1 MIFDKEYASHAQKIP
16 SSSTIQ
22 DSWKNMKK
30 RKNIVYSTDENFS
43 FENEKSES
51 IEEIPNEKQNLKC
64 LLKRLPGN
72 RILTVVTGMKGN
84 DQLLIK
90 ISKELKR
97 ACGVGGSV
105 KDKQILIQGNHR
117 EKVMNILIERG
128 FKVKASGG

>member
-1 MIFDKEYASHAQKIP
+1 
-16 SSSTIQ
+16 
-22 DSWKNMKK
+22 MKK

-43 FENEKSES
+43 LENDKSES
-51 IEEIPNEKQNLKC
+51 IEDIPNEKQNLKC

-72 RILTVVTGMKGN
+72 RILTVVTGMKG
-84 DQLLIK
+84 DEHLLIK

-117 EKVMNILIERG
+117 EKVMNILIEWG

>member
-1 MIFDKEYASHAQKIP
+1 
-16 SSSTIQ
+16 
-22 DSWKNMKK
+22 MKK

-43 FENEKSES
+43 FQNDKSKS
-51 IEEIPNEKQNLKC
+51 IEKIPNEKQNLKC

-105 KDKQILIQGNHR
+105 KNKQILIQGNHR

>member
-1 MIFDKEYASHAQKIP
+1 
-16 SSSTIQ
+16 
-22 DSWKNMKK
+22 MKK
-30 RKNIVYSTDENFS
+30 RKNIVYSTDEKFS

-72 RILTVVTGMKGN
+72 RILTMVTGMKGN

>member
-1 MIFDKEYASHAQKIP
+1 
-16 SSSTIQ
+16 
-22 DSWKNMKK
+22 MKK
-30 RKNIVYSTDENFS
+30 RKNIVYSTDEDFS
-43 FENEKSES
+43 FKNDKSES
-51 IEEIPNEKQNLKC
+51 IEEIPNHKQNLKC
-64 LLKRLPGN
+64 FLIRLPGN
-72 RILTVVTGMKGN
+72 RSLTVVTGMRG
-84 DQLLIK
+84 DDHLLTR

>member
-1 MIFDKEYASHAQKIP
+1 
-16 SSSTIQ
+16 
-22 DSWKNMKK
+22 MKK
-30 RKNIVYSTDENFS
+30 RKNIVYSTDEDFS
-43 FENEKSES
+43 FENDESKS
-51 IEEIPNEKQNLKC
+51 IEEIPNHKQNLKC

-72 RILTVVTGMKGN
+72 KILTVVTGMKGN

-97 ACGVGGSV
+97 ACGVGGSI

>member
-1 MIFDKEYASHAQKIP
+1 
-16 SSSTIQ
+16 
-22 DSWKNMKK
+22 MKK

-64 LLKRLPGN
+64 LLKRIPGN

-90 ISKELKR
+90 ILQMHGINGQR
-97 ACGVGGSV
+97 
-105 KDKQILIQGNHR
+105 KQDIKLFLEISLQ
-117 EKVMNILIERG
+117 VMY
-128 FKVKASGG
+128 V

>member
-1 MIFDKEYASHAQKIP
+1 
-16 SSSTIQ
+16 
-22 DSWKNMKK
+22 
-30 RKNIVYSTDENFS
+30 
-43 FENEKSES
+43 
-51 IEEIPNEKQNLKC
+51 
-64 LLKRLPGN
+64 
-72 RILTVVTGMKGN
+72 MKGN

>member
-1 MIFDKEYASHAQKIP
+1 MKI
-16 SSSTIQ
+16 
-22 DSWKNMKK
+22 

-64 LLKRLPGN
+64 FLKRLPGN

-84 DQLLIK
+84 DQLFIK

>member
-1 MIFDKEYASHAQKIP
+1 
-16 SSSTIQ
+16 
-22 DSWKNMKK
+22 MKK

-51 IEEIPNEKQNLKC
+51 FEQIPNEKQSLKC

-72 RILTVVTGMKGN
+72 RILTVITGIKGD

-97 ACGVGGSV
+97 SCGVGGSV

>member
-1 MIFDKEYASHAQKIP
+1 MCLKQK
-16 SSSTIQ
+16 TI
-22 DSWKNMKK
+22 KL
-30 RKNIVYSTDENFS
+30 F
-43 FENEKSES
+43 
-51 IEEIPNEKQNLKC
+51 
-64 LLKRLPGN
+64 
-72 RILTVVTGMKGN
+72 GMT
-84 DQLLIK
+84 LIK

>member
-1 MIFDKEYASHAQKIP
+1 
-16 SSSTIQ
+16 
-22 DSWKNMKK
+22 MKK
-30 RKNIVYSTDENFS
+30 RKNIVYSTDEDFS
-43 FENEKSES
+43 FENDKSVN
-51 IEEIPNEKQNLKC
+51 IEEIPNHKQNLKC

-72 RILTVVTGMKGN
+72 RILTVVTGMSG
-84 DQLLIK
+84 DDHLLIK

-97 ACGVGGSV
+97 SCGVGGSV

>member
-1 MIFDKEYASHAQKIP
+1 
-16 SSSTIQ
+16 
-22 DSWKNMKK
+22 MKK
-30 RKNIVYSTDENFS
+30 QKNIVYSTDENFS
-43 FENEKSES
+43 FENDKSKS
-51 IEEIPNEKQNLKC
+51 IKEIPKHKQDLKC

-72 RILTVVTGMKGN
+72 RILTVITGMRG
-84 DQLLIK
+84 DDHLLIK

-128 FKVKASGG
+128 FKIKASGG

>member
-1 MIFDKEYASHAQKIP
+1 
-16 SSSTIQ
+16 
-22 DSWKNMKK
+22 MKK
-30 RKNIVYSTDENFS
+30 QKNIVYSTDENFS
-43 FENEKSES
+43 IENDNSES
-51 IEEIPNEKQNLKC
+51 IEEIPNDKQNLKC
-64 LLKRLPGN
+64 ILKRLPGN
-72 RILTVVTGMKGN
+72 RILTVVTGMRG
-84 DQLLIK
+84 DDHLLTK

>member
-1 MIFDKEYASHAQKIP
+1 
-16 SSSTIQ
+16 
-22 DSWKNMKK
+22 MKK
-30 RKNIVYSTDENFS
+30 RKNIVYSTDEGFS
-43 FENEKSES
+43 FENDKLES
-51 IEEIPNEKQNLKC
+51 IEEIPNHKQNLKC

-72 RILTVVTGMKGN
+72 RILTVVTGMRGN
-84 DQLLIK
+84 DHLLIK
-90 ISKELKR
+90 ISKELKS

>member
-1 MIFDKEYASHAQKIP
+1 
-16 SSSTIQ
+16 
-22 DSWKNMKK
+22 MKK

-51 IEEIPNEKQNLKC
+51 IEEIPNEKQKLKC
-64 LLKRLPGN
+64 LLKRLPRN
-72 RILTVVTGMKGN
+72 RILTVVTGLKGN
-84 DQLLIK
+84 DQLFIK

-128 FKVKASGG
+128 FKVKANGG

>member
-1 MIFDKEYASHAQKIP
+1 
-16 SSSTIQ
+16 
-22 DSWKNMKK
+22 MKK

-43 FENEKSES
+43 FENEKSVS
-51 IEEIPNEKQNLKC
+51 IEETPNEKQNLKC

-72 RILTVVTGMKGN
+72 RTLTVVTGMKGN

-90 ISKELKR
+90 ISKDLKR
-97 ACGVGGSV
+97 AWGVGGSV